1 MIENHS
7 RYFENQFLIA
17 MPQLDGSEFARS
29 LIYLVSHNAEGA
41 MGIIVNQQKSLHLVD
56 VLEQLK
62 PDILFPADHLMT
74 PIYHGGPVEQ
84 ERGFVLH
91 PKGKQFEGTI
101 DLAEINITSS
111 QDILFSIA
119 DKKGPQKSLIAL
131 GYAGWGAGQL
141 EQEMLD
147 NAWLTCP
154 FQPDI
159 LFETPVEQR
168 LDVALGQLGVHF
180 SSLSLQVGHA

>member
-1 MIENHS
+1 MEHS
-7 RYFENQFLIA
+7 QSIYLNNQFLIA
-17 MPQLDGSEFARS
+17 MPQLDGTEFSRT

-41 MGIIVNQQKSLHLVD
+41 MGIVVNQQRSFHLVD

-62 PDILFPADHLMT
+62 PETLFPTDNLMT
-74 PIYHGGPVEQ
+74 TIYDGGPVEQ

-91 PKGKQFEGTI
+91 SKDKHFEGTI
-101 DLAEINITSS
+101 ELPDINITSS

-119 DKKGPQKSLIAL
+119 EKQGPSDYLIAL

-141 EQEMLD
+141 EREILD

-154 FQPDI
+154 FKSEI
-159 LFETPVEQR
+159 LFDVPCEQR
-168 LDVALGQLGVHF
+168 LDLALGQFGIQF
-180 SSLSLQVGHA
+180 SSLSFHIGHA

>member
-1 MIENHS
+1 MKESYSH
-7 RYFENQFLIA
+7 YLTNQFLIA
-17 MPQLDGSEFARS
+17 MPQLEGSEFARS
-29 LIYLVSHNAEGA
+29 LIYLVSHNEDGA
-41 MGIIVNQQKSLHLVD
+41 MGLIVNQHKSLHLVD

-62 PDILFPADHLMT
+62 PETLFPADKLMT

-91 PKGKQFEGTI
+91 PKDKKFEGTI
-101 DLAEINITSS
+101 ELPEINITSS

-119 DKKGPQKSLIAL
+119 ENKGPQQSLIVL

-141 EQEMLD
+141 EKELLD
-147 NAWLTCP
+147 NSWLTCP
-154 FQPDI
+154 FRSDI
-159 LFETPVEQR
+159 VFDIPAEQR
-168 LDVALGQLGVHF
+168 LDVALGQLGIHF

>member
-1 MIENHS
+1 MIKNRSH
-7 RYFENQFLIA
+7 YLDNQFLVA
-17 MPQLDGSEFARS
+17 MPQLDGSEFNRS
-29 LIYLVSHNAEGA
+29 LIYLINHNAEGA
-41 MGIIVNQQKSLHLVD
+41 MGLIVNQPKNLHLSD

-62 PDILFPADHLMT
+62 PDDLFPTEHLMM

-91 PKGKQFEGTI
+91 PKGSQFEGTVE
-101 DLAEINITSS
+101 LAEINITSS

-119 DKKGPQKSLIAL
+119 DNTGPHKSLIAL

-141 EQEMLD
+141 EQEILD
-147 NAWLTCP
+147 NAWLSCP
-154 FQPDI
+154 FRADI
-159 LFETPVEQR
+159 LFEMPVEQR
-168 LDVALGQLGVHF
+168 LEAALGQLGVNF